1 MMKVAPKVIPRASPS
16 NCGPVLLRRAILVPH
31 SSKRCSELV
40 HGLAVEQ
47 PPEVEQGRLAA
58 SQDTVDYVG
67 ETLPRSFRRFELHV
81 RGVFEGNRLR
91 THAPVYVFLCI

>member
-1 MMKVAPKVIPRASPS
+1 MMKLVSKVIPTASPS
-16 NCGPVLLRRAILVPH
+16 KRGPVLLCLEILVPH
-31 SSKRCSELV
+31 SSNRCSELV
-40 HGLAVEQ
+40 HGLAIKQ

-81 RGVFEGNRLR
+81 RGIFEGNGLC